1 MVVAEIDDPGRTTI
15 SRVLIKN
22 YRRFKDLD
30 IKFDSGTNILVGSNE
45 AGKTTLLEAINL
57 ALTGRVNG
65 RWAPDE
71 VSPYWFNLEET
82 ATYFDTY
89 DSENPFPPPEVSI
102 EVFLT
107 STDSDIIKLK
117 GQNNSLEE
125 DACGFRINLAL
136 DQEFR
141 AEFLEYMSESKRT
154 PKADGDSTEESPTV
168 PRLLPTEF
176 FTLTWNA
183 FNADVKLH
191 RKPKSLRISQVDTR
205 TQQNPYGVDFY
216 TRQLLVEHIEP
227 SDSARISASIR
238 VMSDQITSKY
248 LGGINEALKSKP
260 HEAPDNLGVQLDH
273 TPANRW
279 HNTITPVVH
288 DVPFSMAGQAQQA
301 TTKIELA
308 MLKASEATDIV
319 FIEEPENHLSHT
331 RLRKLVSRLEDLA
344 NGRQLIVTTHS
355 SFVLNRLGLK
365 NLKLLD
371 GGNPAVMGA
380 LKDDDMRFFQK
391 LPNFDTLRLVLADKI
406 ALVEGISDLLIL
418 SRAIQEITG
427 QPPEMQG
434 IDIIS
439 VEGTPF
445 KRWLNLAKLLN
456 KPTVALR
463 DSDQQTEAHWK
474 TQYADA
480 LGERGQL
487 FVGDPSRGAT
497 LEPQI
502 IDANSHKLAE
512 ITRALGLSAETDL
525 SEWMSDSK
533 AEAALNLAQLS
544 EKAFD
549 FPEYIERAVGALYN
563 E

>member
-1 MVVAEIDDPGRTTI
+1 MVAAEIDNSDRTRI

-30 IKFDSGTNILVGSNE
+30 IKFGSGTNILVGPNE
-45 AGKTTLLEAINL
+45 AGKTTLLEGISL
-57 ALTGRVNG
+57 ALTGRLNG

-71 VSPYWFNLEET
+71 VNPYWFNLEET

-89 DSENPFPPPEVSI
+89 DTENPCPPPEISI
-102 EVFLT
+102 EVFLAT
-107 STDSDIIKLK
+107 TDPEIVKLK

-125 DACGFRINLAL
+125 DACGFRVNLAL
-136 DQEFR
+136 NQEFR
-141 AEFLEYMSESKRT
+141 TEFLEYMSESKKT
-154 PKADGDSTEESPTV
+154 PETDGHSSEQSPTV
-168 PRLLPTEF
+168 PKLLPTEF

-238 VMSDQITSKY
+238 VMSDQITRTY
-248 LGGINEALKSKP
+248 LGGINEALKSKT

-288 DVPFSMAGQAQQA
+288 DVPFSMAGQAQRA

-331 RLRKLVSRLEDLA
+331 RLRTLVSRLEELA

-371 GGNPAVMGA
+371 EGHPAVMEA
-380 LKDDDMRFFQK
+380 LEDDDMRFFQK
-391 LPNFDTLRLVLADKI
+391 LPNFDTLRLVLADKV

-418 SRAIQEITG
+418 SRAIEEITG
-427 QPPEMQG
+427 QSPARHG

-463 DSDQQTEAHWK
+463 DSDQQTEDHWK
-474 TQYADA
+474 TQYAHA
-480 LGERGQL
+480 LGDRGQL
-487 FVGDPSRGAT
+487 IVGDPTRGPT

-502 IDANSHKLAE
+502 VCANSHKLAE
-512 ITRALGLSAETDL
+512 IKQALGLDTETDL
-525 SEWMSDSK
+525 LEWMLDSK
-533 AEAALNLAQLS
+533 AEAALGLAQLPY
-544 EKAFD
+544 ETFD
-549 FPEYIERAVGALYN
+549 FPEYIERAVGVLCN